1 MMPLRGGRTGMGRA
15 GSAVVATA
23 CFLALTGA
31 GVAAAQA
38 GVAWTQF
45 QGGPGKT
52 GVASGGPEPG
62 FRRAWR
68 TPIPPGGPDARFGLS
83 APVIAGDIA
92 VVVGPEQVVGV
103 DVSSGEQAFSVPRD
117 LGPPVA
123 AAIAES
129 AGGPLAVYTEGWG
142 DGPPEA
148 PAVGGE
154 PASPPTTPSA
164 STEPTP
170 GGGST
175 SDAGDDPAPS
185 YLAAFDVATQQRPW
199 KAVAL
204 DAVSRTGVTVEGDLA
219 FVGGN
224 GGVVTAVDL
233 TDGSVAWTTTLDAP
247 LVTSIASSDGQVL
260 VSLQGDGDSSPVVVS
275 LDAASGDERW
285 RHEPTAASAVVSAAS
300 SDGERIFTIF
310 TGLAETSVVAI
321 DPADG
326 SELWSTRMNAAFDV
340 ITPPLVT
347 PTAVMVVDPVGHVRA
362 FDPVSGDR
370 RWDFALNSTTIG
382 SVSAVVGDFL
392 LVPTFEGE
400 LGAIS
405 IGTGELVWRR
415 LADGSPIRAL
425 AVAGDRLIVVR
436 ARGLNGMEAYE
447 HDPGAMLVSEAS
459 PTTLAIGS
467 MLGSM
472 ALAIAAVVVVVGS
485 LGLLLGKRMGPAV
498 IGDVDEDAGDEPM
511 RDPWEDED
519 PTP

>member
-1 MMPLRGGRTGMGRA
+1 MTSLHGMRTGMGRA
-15 GSAVVATA
+15 ASAVAATA
-23 CFLALTGA
+23 CLLALIGA
-31 GVAAAQA
+31 GVAAAQTGA
-38 GVAWTQF
+38 AWTQF
-45 QGGPGKT
+45 QGGSGKT
-52 GVASGGPEPG
+52 GASGGPEPG

-68 TPIPPGGPDARFGLS
+68 TAIAPGGPDARFGLS

-92 VVVGPEQVVGV
+92 VVVGPEQVIGV

-123 AAIAES
+123 AAIAET
-129 AGGPLAVYTEGWG
+129 AGGPVAVYTEGWG

-154 PASPPTTPSA
+154 PASAETTPSTSPDPA
-164 STEPTP
+164 P
-170 GGGST
+170 GAGAT
-175 SDAGDDPAPS
+175 SDAGDEPVTS

-204 DAVSRTGVTVEGDLA
+204 DAVSRTGVTVDGELA

-233 TDGSVAWTTTLDAP
+233 TAGTVEWTTTLDAP
-247 LVTSIASSDGQVL
+247 LLTSIASADGQVF

-275 LDAASGDERW
+275 LDSASGEERW

-300 SDGERIFTIF
+300 SDGERVFAIF
-310 TGLAETSVVAI
+310 TGMAETSVVAI

-326 SELWSTRMNAAFDV
+326 SELWSARVNAAFDV

-347 PTAVMVVDPVGHVRA
+347 SAAVMVVDPVGHVRA

-382 SVSAVVGDFL
+382 SVPAVVGDFL
-392 LVPTFEGE
+392 LAPTFDGE
-400 LGAIS
+400 LGAIATE
-405 IGTGELVWRR
+405 TGELVWRSP
-415 LADGSPIRAL
+415 ADGSPIRAL
-425 AVAGDRLIVVR
+425 AVAGDRLIAVR
-436 ARGLNGMEAYE
+436 ARGLNGIEAYE

-467 MLGSM
+467 MLGAM
-472 ALAIAAVVVVVGS
+472 ALAIAAVVVVVG
-485 LGLLLGKRMGPAV
+485 LLGRLLGRRMGPAV
-498 IGDVDEDAGDEPM
+498 IGDVDDEAGDEPM

-519 PTP
+519 PPP